1 MDLFDRT
8 KRNVKSLYDDF
19 TNAKLIVDTAYQRRH
34 VWLEQDNVRLIETIL
49 MGLIIPEVFFWPASV
64 DPETGDSVTHIVDGQ
79 QRINA
84 IVDFIDGK
92 YKLAARYFLNDEMKE
107 KYGNLAFSELPPNAK
122 SAIWT
127 YKLSVVDIDKSWS
140 KEQIMT
146 MFYRLNLTDYN
157 LNEQEKRNSK
167 ASAFGDKAEALATL
181 DFWTKMRVFSAADA
195 RRMKDTEYC
204 CSIYILASDGIVDQ
218 TNSKHINQYYDD
230 CAEKFDEDGSL
241 TNRIIT
247 AMDIIDKLTDRT
259 MLSFVSKK
267 TQMYTMFCLAFRLV
281 DEGIG
286 YSENVY
292 AKLKL
297 FIEAYNL
304 FRNGYELT
312 FEDNEKMSSLYEAI
326 KKYKLAASEGINK
339 YQNRVIRYEQ
349 LWRICVLSEEE
360 MTETLKSMIEILT
373 DQKKSLTVREAVEI
387 ETDQ

>member
-8 KRNVKSLYDDF
+8 KKTVKSIYDDF
-19 TNAKLIVDTAYQRRH
+19 ANGKLVVDATYQRRR
-34 VWLEQDNVRLIETIL
+34 VWLEQDKVRLIETIL

-79 QRINA
+79 QRIDA

-92 YKLAARYFLNDEMKE
+92 YKLVARYFLDEQMRGE
-107 KYGNLAFSELPPNAK
+107 YGNLAFSELPPDAK
-122 SAIWT
+122 STIWT

-140 KEQIMT
+140 KEQIMI
-146 MFYRLNLTDYN
+146 MFYRLNLTNYN

-167 ASAFGDKAEALATL
+167 VSAFGDKAEALAKL
-181 DFWTKMRVFSAADA
+181 DFWSKMRVFSAADA

-204 CSIYILASDGIVDQ
+204 CAIYILAKEGIVDQ
-218 TNSKHINQYYDD
+218 TNSKRTNQYYDD
-230 CAEKFDEDGSL
+230 YTEKFDEDESL
-241 TNRIIT
+241 TNRILV
-247 AMDIIDKLTDRT
+247 AMEIIDKFTDRT

-267 TQMYTMFCLAFRLV
+267 AQMYTMFCLAFRLI
-281 DEGIG
+281 DDGSG

-292 AKLKL
+292 IKLKL

-304 FRNGYELT
+304 FRNEYELA
-312 FEDNEKMSSLYEAI
+312 FEDEKMSLLFEAI
-326 KKYKLAASEGINK
+326 KKYKLATSEGINK

-349 LWRICVLSEEE
+349 LYRVCVLSEEG
-360 MTETLKSMIEILT
+360 MIKTLTSMIEILRA
-373 DQKKSLTVREAVEI
+373 QKEGFTAHEAVEI